1 MNILLQKIELSYI
14 LWMFFGFKCSIR
26 IVLNN
31 YKIIN
36 KIISFSF
43 TFGSIE
49 SNELGSFLL
58 HPYIFLPVPPQFC
71 KFRNWPPQFWDLGV
85 CYGFINPEVNHVAF
99 QMRGCSG
106 SKVCI
111 NIDFWIAESGSPIFI
126 TDWWIQNDF
135 FQLWIFESGMHILN
149 YELADPE

>member
-1 MNILLQKIELSYI
+1 
-14 LWMFFGFKCSIR
+14 
-26 IVLNN
+26 
-31 YKIIN
+31 
-36 KIISFSF
+36 
-43 TFGSIE
+43 
-49 SNELGSFLL
+49 
-58 HPYIFLPVPPQFC
+58 
-71 KFRNWPPQFWDLGV
+71 
-85 CYGFINPEVNHVAF
+85 
-99 QMRGCSG
+99 MRGCSG